1 MDSYGWSS
9 AILTQLKLHASG
21 QLRLK
26 QRHPAPAL
34 TQLVRQLLAHDG
46 HGHADPQHDVVSEG
60 RSDGQAVN
68 EVVQAITKD
77 HHVGHRGHLPVVVVV
92 MAVVTVAI
100 HCLLLVQDENVS
112 SLKNDKRILY
122 ACLTHLHLCTY
133 LHKDNYIC
141 CYVMCRYIFPRRY
154 TCCYICVHTPMKI
167 ITSAVT
173 FVYILPW
180 R

>member
-1 MDSYGWSS
+1 M
-9 AILTQLKLHASG
+9 
-21 QLRLK
+21 
-26 QRHPAPAL
+26 
-34 TQLVRQLLAHDG
+34 RQLLAHDG

-173 FVYILPW
+173 LVCAHIHMKIIIPVEYVSTYLYTDRPVTCMHIFTDQHT
-180 R
+180 